1 MKATP
6 QKAFPIPPLAR
17 PAPLRA
23 FFMVILADAIVL
35 VALPPIGADVGF
47 SEQGLQWVVS
57 VTKTA
62 AFHAARSSRGR
73 DRDAR
78 VGRGRSVRTGA
89 SLTPASARSG
99 SDD

>member
-6 QKAFPIPPLAR
+6 DKAFPIPPLAR
-17 PAPLRA
+17 PALLCGA
-23 FFMVILADAIVL
+23 FFMVILAGAIVL
-35 VALPPIGADVGF
+35 VALPPIGADVRF

-62 AFHAARSSRGR
+62 DFHAARSSRGW

-78 VGRGRSVRTGA
+78 VGRGAGVIGDRLFAIA
-89 SLTPASARSG
+89 SR
-99 SDD
+99 